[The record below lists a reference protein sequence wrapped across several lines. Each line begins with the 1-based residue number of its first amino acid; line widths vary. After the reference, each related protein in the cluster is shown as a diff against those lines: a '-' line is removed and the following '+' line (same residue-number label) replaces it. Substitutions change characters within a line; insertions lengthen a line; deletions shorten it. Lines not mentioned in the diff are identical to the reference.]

1 MVVPTQAGDLDP
13 VALET
18 ALMQTW
24 SDENTFA
31 QSIEAVSYTH
41 LRAHET

>member
-1 MVVPTQAGDLDP
+1 MVVPAQAGDLDP

-18 ALMQTW
+18 ALMQAW

-31 QSIEAVSYTH
+31 QSIEERRDGYLLSPS
-41 LRAHET
+41 